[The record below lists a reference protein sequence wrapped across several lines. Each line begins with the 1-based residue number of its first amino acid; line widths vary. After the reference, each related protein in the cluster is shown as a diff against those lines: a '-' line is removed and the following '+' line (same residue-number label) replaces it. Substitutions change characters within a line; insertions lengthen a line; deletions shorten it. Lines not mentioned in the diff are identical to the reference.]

1 MKKQQEGGEGWGE
14 CGVTTSGGCGGDTRT
29 LVVSTY
35 HTICRGASH
44 IMKQPRWKKYCFA
57 AVYSSVPDGDT
68 FEQGVFLV
76 IYLPQ
81 WTFVLIFQAIVFLN
95 KKQKENNSVS
105 GMLGNEQSISTG
117 QPVNGEASNF
127 NVLSMIGKKFNKF
140 RWRA

>member
-1 MKKQQEGGEGWGE
+1 MSVESQLPEDAEAGQ
-14 CGVTTSGGCGGDTRT
+14 GDTRT

-81 WTFVLIFQAIVFLN
+81 WTFVLIFQAIV
-95 KKQKENNSVS
+95 VHD
-105 GMLGNEQSISTG
+105 G
-117 QPVNGEASNF
+117 
-127 NVLSMIGKKFNKF
+127 
-140 RWRA
+140 